1 MALLDVSE
9 VIRDPLFTTTVTL
22 IKTTE
27 SVDED
32 GNAVWTDSAHADVQA
47 VVTSDTK
54 TIERLPDAL
63 QRAGTIL
70 VRFMIDDAPEGFQ
83 GSGYDA
89 VLWRGRRFVV
99 KDATDYSHF
108 GQGFI
113 RMVCWPEEAS
123 DGSY

>member
-9 VIRDPLFTTTVTL
+9 VIRDPLFTTQIQLVRRV
-22 IKTTE
+22 E
-27 SVDED
+27 DVDDD
-32 GNAVWTDSAHADVQA
+32 GNAIWRDDDALSVEA

-70 VRFMIDDAPEGFQ
+70 VRFMVDDAPSFQ
-83 GSGYDA
+83 GSGYDF
-89 VLWRGRRFVV
+89 VVWRGKRFVV
-99 KDATDYSHF
+99 KDATDYAHF

-113 RMVCWPEEAS
+113 RMVCWPEEVS